1 VHSSQYCGSPA
12 SCSSCSPSH
21 LQLRSYVYG
30 KWPSWALMS
39 SCICSGRHPRHN
51 QINDML
57 CRAWFVSFETLATR
71 EARGL
76 CTNTDKR
83 PDGVTQLPWRR
94 GRCLPWDATCTQ
106 TRSHRVTYLQATT
119 RLVLPTSSH
128 VYTLYR
134 CYQNVGR
141 LGKARSSRH
150 VNNEIGRWI
159 AAMAHEP
166 RSVANL

>member
-1 VHSSQYCGSPA
+1 MNNATSLLRVPGLLGAPVVHPITVNGHHGLSRRHS
-12 SCSSCSPSH
+12 
-21 LQLRSYVYG
+21 
-30 KWPSWALMS
+30 
-39 SCICSGRHPRHN
+39 SGRHSRHN